1 MYVHIDDS
9 MIPLRRNHETSI
21 VNISAKQLPDDCID
35 PEQPSVL
42 TRIAGTPRLD
52 NRLACKPIGKKY
64 FDIFDNEIDLWS
76 RYCCLE
82 DFDLA
87 HWCVMYNLSRA
98 AVIELFRNL
107 MIATGSNFSSS
118 HTLFKRLHQ
127 MSYTIA
133 SNSWITGKVCYN
145 RLPNPKNN
153 RHNDYACF
161 FSCKPLK
168 PMSSSCNIIRSG
180 NIWHILHP

>member
-1 MYVHIDDS
+1 
-9 MIPLRRNHETSI
+9 MIPLRRNHKTSI
-21 VNISAKQLPDDCID
+21 VIISAKQLPDDCFAIEQVIVLHPFIHEQHATYLHPSNID
-35 PEQPSVL
+35 SCAAAADSENECIDTEQPSVL
-42 TRIAGTPRLD
+42 TRIACTPRLD

-64 FDIFDNEIDLWS
+64 FHIFDNEIDLWS

-87 HWCVMYNLSRA
+87 HWCVTYNVSRA

-133 SNSWITGKVCYN
+133 RNS
-145 RLPNPKNN
+145 
-153 RHNDYACF
+153 
-161 FSCKPLK
+161 
-168 PMSSSCNIIRSG
+168 
-180 NIWHILHP
+180 